1 MKLHNPIEVAMNSQN
16 PLLMIILICTVIL
29 CGSLFL
35 TVVMHHLGP
44 WFLLAILGIV
54 LGGRILYAVVKGK

>member
-1 MKLHNPIEVAMNSQN
+1 MKLHNPFEVAMNSKN
-16 PLLMIILICTVIL
+16 PLLMTILIGTVVL
-29 CGSLFL
+29 CSILFL
-35 TVVMHHLGP
+35 TVVAHHLGP